1 MINILN
7 ISVLCSRVFR
17 SSSCT
22 YYFLAYSIFSIIY
35 SCLACL
41 TQFLR
46 GFSIDWAKNRIGCKL
61 HFYLLF
67 VITFKK
73 KIQTSRI
80 IITIATIISAVYM
93 LPMLVIYN
101 WNETNRLCQLKSNVT
116 IYIYIFS
123 QIFLYYI
130 LAPLLMIIFGFLT
143 ISNIRR
149 KSMNLIYLTKSMR
162 RRRTERQLTRMLL
175 LQVGIHLILILPF
188 GIIYCIFFLNV
199 IYVIL
204 N

>member
-67 VITFKK
+67 VVPFQANLMLSLASIDRYYSSLKSHRLHSKK
-73 KIQTSRI
+73 KYKHQ
-80 IITIATIISAVYM
+80 
-93 LPMLVIYN
+93 
-101 WNETNRLCQLKSNVT
+101 E
-116 IYIYIFS
+116 
-123 QIFLYYI
+123 
-130 LAPLLMIIFGFLT
+130 
-143 ISNIRR
+143 
-149 KSMNLIYLTKSMR
+149 
-162 RRRTERQLTRMLL
+162 
-175 LQVGIHLILILPF
+175 
-188 GIIYCIFFLNV
+188 
-199 IYVIL
+199 
-204 N
+204 